1 MIATATQT
9 AVRIKRSQ
17 QFFNKLTLPFYDLVL
32 YGLVSRH
39 AWGMPIAR
47 LDTHYQRYTRSNHL
61 EVGVGTG
68 YLLDRVDFPSGPARL
83 ALMDL
88 SEPCL
93 ERTARRVARHAPEAY
108 VQNLLEPMQHQL
120 APFDSIALNYVMHCV
135 PGSFAEKHVAFLHLA
150 TLLGPHG
157 VLFGTTVLGQGVRKN
172 LLARP
177 AMWLLNTIGLFINQH
192 DNARDLERF
201 LREHFQVLEFDVV
214 GVVALFAIKRK
225 AAHAGL

>member
-9 AVRIKRSQ
+9 AARVKRSQ
-17 QFFNKLTLPFYDLVL
+17 QFFNRLTLPLYDLVL
-32 YGLVSRH
+32 YGLISRH
-39 AWGMPIAR
+39 AWGMSIAR
-47 LDTHYQRYTRSNHL
+47 LDAHYQRYTRANHL

-68 YLLDRVDFPSGPARL
+68 YLLDRAEFPTGASRL

-93 ERTARRVARHAPEAY
+93 ERTARRVSRYAPEVY
-108 VQNLLEPMQHQL
+108 VQNLLEPMRQQL

-135 PGSFAEKHVAFLHLA
+135 PGGFEEKHVAFLHLA
-150 TLLGPHG
+150 TLLGSHG
-157 VLFGTTVLGQGVRKN
+157 VLFGTTVLGQGVQKN

-177 AMWLLNTIGLFINQH
+177 AMSVLNAIGLFNNRR

-201 LREHFQVLEFDVV
+201 LREHFQILEFEVV
-214 GVVALFAIKRK
+214 GVVAVFAVKRK
-225 AAHAGL
+225 VA